1 MKPSEALAA
10 HRDTVRAIIARYP
23 VSYPRIFGSVL
34 HGDDTEE
41 SDLDILVDPT
51 EDTSILSLVRLEVE
65 LRHLLGVEVDV
76 ITPEELKAEFGAEVL
91 AEAMPL

>member
-1 MKPSEALAA
+1 MKPSEALER
-10 HRDTVRAIIARYP
+10 HRDEVRAIIARYP
-23 VSYPRIFGSVL
+23 VEHPRVFGSVL
-34 HGDDTEE
+34 HGDDTDT

-51 EDTSILSLVRLEVE
+51 EETSILSLVRLEVE

-76 ITPEELKAEFGAEVL
+76 ITPEELKDEYGSDIL

>member
-1 MKPSEALAA
+1 MKPSEALER
-10 HRDTVRAIIARYP
+10 HRDEVRAIIARYP
-23 VSYPRIFGSVL
+23 VERPRIFGSVL
-34 HGDDTEE
+34 HGDDTDE

-51 EDTSILSLVRLEVE
+51 AETSILSLVRLEVE

-76 ITPEELKAEFGAEVL
+76 ITPEELKDEFGPGVL

>member
-1 MKPSEALAA
+1 MKPSEALER
-10 HRDTVRAIIARYP
+10 HRDEVRVIIGRYP
-23 VSYPRIFGSVL
+23 VEHPRVFGSVL
-34 HGDDTEE
+34 HGDDTDE

-76 ITPEELKAEFGAEVL
+76 ITPEELKAEYGLDVL
-91 AEAMPL
+91 AEARPL